1 MYGNTQNLY
10 DTYSYRN
17 PPLSHSYNQQ
27 NKSLEYQNLN
37 KPSQLNMVGRM
48 AVSTPNYHYIKRSP
62 TPVQQ
67 NISKNNSTIDVSKQN
82 NLSETINKNFL
93 NNYYNYSNKQ
103 IGNQYNN
110 NREYNNTNQY
120 NNNQYNNNQYNNNQY
135 YNNQYNINQYNNN
148 REYNNNRQYINN
160 QYNNNRDYN
169 NNRQYINNQY
179 NNNRDYNNN
188 SQEVINKSPQYNT
201 SLYSNQIM
209 QRNENY
215 IQKSNRNENLLQNP
229 QNQIQK
235 QYSYLINNTNNTQN
249 QRNIN
254 PYLNQNNLNQ
264 TIFPYQKPN
273 LYQNNPNQN
282 LYNPQNDQYKTIYY
296 NPQTTSSNL
305 YQIKTPFTQ
314 RNPNLNPY
322 IEKNQNLQNTLYLS
336 NLKNEN
342 ETIQNPQSIIT
353 KYSTFTIGGR
363 SIEGKNKT
371 NQDSSIAKNHSQK
384 EYTFGVFDGH
394 GPDGHLVSQSIK
406 QYFEMQ
412 PNTNLSSKEN
422 LQIIFSTLSKQ
433 ITSQKN
439 FDTLNS
445 GSTVVLV
452 HITPNKIICANCGDS
467 RAILITNPLNN
478 IIELSHDHK
487 PEVLEERRRIE
498 ESGGRVFQ
506 VYGIGP
512 YRVWMRNTLYPGLAM
527 SRSIGDSIAHSIG
540 VSDIPEILEFD
551 VRNVK
556 PLALV
561 VASDGVWEFLSNQDV
576 KEEVGKFLFRNDCDM
591 CARSICQR
599 ARNAWE
605 RNGVYCDDI
614 TAVVAFFK
622 D

>member
-1 MYGNTQNLY
+1 MYGNRQSLY
-10 DTYSYRN
+10 GTNTYRN
-17 PPLSHSYNQQ
+17 ASLSPSYNPQ
-27 NKSLEYQNLN
+27 NKNIEYQNIS
-37 KPSQLNMVGRM
+37 KSSQLNMVGRM
-48 AVSTPNYHYIKRSP
+48 AISTPNYHYIKRSP
-62 TPVQQ
+62 TPAQQ
-67 NISKNNSTIDVSKQN
+67 NISKNNSTIDSSKQN
-82 NLSETINKNFL
+82 SLSETINKNFL
-93 NNYYNYSNKQ
+93 NNYYNYSNNKQ
-103 IGNQYNN
+103 IGN
-110 NREYNNTNQY
+110 EY
-120 NNNQYNNNQYNNNQY
+120 NNNQYNNNQYNNN
-135 YNNQYNINQYNNN
+135 I
-148 REYNNNRQYINN
+148 
-160 QYNNNRDYN
+160 
-169 NNRQYINNQY
+169 
-179 NNNRDYNNN
+179 
-188 SQEVINKSPQYNT
+188 QEVINKRPQYN
-201 SLYSNQIM
+201 SPIYSNQTI
-209 QRNENY
+209 QGNVNY
-215 IQKSNRNENLLQNP
+215 IQKPNINENLFSNS

-235 QYSYLINNTNNTQN
+235 QYSYSINNTNNIPN

-254 PYLNQNNLNQ
+254 PYQYQNNLNK
-264 TIFPYQKPN
+264 TIISYPKQN

-282 LYNPQNDQYKTIYY
+282 LYNPQNDQYKNIYY
-296 NPQTTSSNL
+296 NPQITSTNL
-305 YQIKTPFTQ
+305 YQIKTPFNQ

-322 IEKNQNLQNTLYLS
+322 IQKNQPLQNSLYINS
-336 NLKNEN
+336 PKNEN
-342 ETIQNPQSIIT
+342 EIIQNPESIIS

-363 SIEGKNKT
+363 SIEGHNKT

-384 EYTFGVFDGH
+384 EFTFGVFDGH
-394 GPDGHLVSQSIK
+394 GPDGHFVSQSIK

-445 GSTVVLV
+445 GSTCVLV

-498 ESGGRVFQ
+498 QSGGRVFQ
-506 VYGIGP
+506 VYGMGP
-512 YRVWMRNTLYPGLAM
+512 YRVWMRNDLYPGLAM
-527 SRSIGDSIAHSIG
+527 SRSIGDGIAHSIG

-551 VRNVK
+551 VRNVR
-556 PLALV
+556 PVALI

-576 KEEVGKFLFRNDCDM
+576 KDEVGKFLYRDDCDM

-599 ARNAWE
+599 ARAAWE

-622 D
+622 N

>member
-27 NKSLEYQNLN
+27 NKNLEYQNIN

-67 NISKNNSTIDVSKQN
+67 NISKNYSTIDVSKQN

-110 NREYNNTNQY
+110 NRQYNNNHY
-120 NNNQYNNNQYNNNQY
+120 NNNQYNNNQYNINQY
-135 YNNQYNINQYNNN
+135 NNREYNNIRQYNNNQYNINQYNNN
-148 REYNNNRQYINN
+148 REYNNIRQYNN
-160 QYNNNRDYN
+160 QYNNREF
-169 NNRQYINNQY
+169 
-179 NNNRDYNNN
+179 NNN

-201 SLYSNQIM
+201 TLYSNQIM

-215 IQKSNRNENLLQNP
+215 IQKPNRSENLRQNP
-229 QNQIQK
+229 QNQIQN
-235 QYSYLINNTNNTQN
+235 QFSYSINNTNNTQN

-254 PYLNQNNLNQ
+254 PYQNQNNLNQ
-264 TIFPYQKPN
+264 PITSYQKPN
-273 LYQNNPNQN
+273 LYQNTPNQN

-296 NPQTTSSNL
+296 NPQTTSSNP

-314 RNPNLNPY
+314 RNPNSNPY
-322 IEKNQNLQNTLYLS
+322 TEKNQNLQNKLYLS
-336 NLKNEN
+336 NPKIEN

-353 KYSTFTIGGR
+353 KYSSFTIGGR
-363 SIEGKNKT
+363 SIEGKTKT
-371 NQDSSIAKNHSQK
+371 NQDSSLAKNHSQK

-422 LQIIFSTLSKQ
+422 LQIIFSTLSNQ

-527 SRSIGDSIAHSIG
+527 SRSIGDGIAHSIG
-540 VSDIPEILEFD
+540 VSDIPEILEFN

-556 PLALV
+556 PVALV

-576 KEEVGKFLFRNDCDM
+576 KEEVGKFLYRDDCDM
-591 CARSICQR
+591 CATSICQR